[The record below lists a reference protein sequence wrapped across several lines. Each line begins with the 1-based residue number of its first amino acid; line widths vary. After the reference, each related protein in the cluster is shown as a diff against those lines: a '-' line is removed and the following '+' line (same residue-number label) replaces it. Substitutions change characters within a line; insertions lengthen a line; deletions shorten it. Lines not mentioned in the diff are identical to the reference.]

1 MNWLNPYPSEN
12 ICNVNGIYNI
22 YKYTQ
27 LMRQYIPDINGR
39 TMKMQK
45 NSSLGTDLATCFAH
59 ELA

>member
-1 MNWLNPYPSEN
+1 MW
-12 ICNVNGIYNI
+12 
-22 YKYTQ
+22 
-27 LMRQYIPDINGR
+27 QYIPDINGR

>member
-1 MNWLNPYPSEN
+1 MNWFNPYPNEN
-12 ICNVNGIYNI
+12 IYNVNGVYNI

-27 LMRQYIPDINGR
+27 LMRQYVPDINCR

-45 NSSLGTDLATCFAH
+45 NSSLGTCFAH